1 MSDIVVYDWTWHN
14 PPGFDN
20 PRQSGPKFLLYMQEM
35 RLRVDLWTLVP
46 ALTKHDALKIGQMRV
61 RGLCFNTTRNSRG
74 SLNLWQIL
82 DLPDNDV
89 NVKSFASQ
97 AAKYGGLQE
106 GNEEAADGAQIVPL
120 PAVST
125 AATRA
130 AARYWR
136 PEWGEQPLDEGM
148 DAPVQPSR
156 ARWWRHWRTGRKP
169 SNDTAGGLA
178 SPLILDPEA
187 GSGDSGNSFVLP
199 AAAHAASPS
208 TCSPVPHAASAPTA
222 ACPQRPG
229 DNDADDDISVRYVEY
244 PIGDPRRRPRWGVP
258 IRFDIAQLQLM
269 DTHLW
274 VLDLLTMDTH
284 ASSQNMPPEKK
295 QIDVHFMNITRSRL
309 EAGDA
314 RRSGSQDGVR
324 GVYLGELIWV
334 IVAEVIPIILKRSPY
349 ALSRTAAMAAAYAMK
364 DGAKRL
370 GAKMFEATHKTG
382 HVIKEAFRPQIPKS
396 PMGFDRCVVQV
407 HLMGGR
413 QVTRK
418 GMAVNSHALI
428 ELESAS
434 GELLATGR
442 SEPQMWTKV
451 PHWDQSFELYGATST
466 ADILRILLYHQ
477 KSRQVVGLTTSSKE
491 VPTRFIGEV
500 TLSLK
505 NILIKDPVIIEGG
518 EVVGWFPLTDARGMR
533 QGILC
538 TGELKLGLRIIN
550 SHILLGFVGVQ
561 PSPLSRQ
568 PPAQAD
574 FAIVR

>member
-1 MSDIVVYDWTWHN
+1 
-14 PPGFDN
+14 
-20 PRQSGPKFLLYMQEM
+20 
-35 RLRVDLWTLVP
+35 
-46 ALTKHDALKIGQMRV
+46 
-61 RGLCFNTTRNSRG
+61 
-74 SLNLWQIL
+74 
-82 DLPDNDV
+82 
-89 NVKSFASQ
+89 
-97 AAKYGGLQE
+97 
-106 GNEEAADGAQIVPL
+106 
-120 PAVST
+120 
-125 AATRA
+125 
-130 AARYWR
+130 
-136 PEWGEQPLDEGM
+136 
-148 DAPVQPSR
+148 
-156 ARWWRHWRTGRKP
+156 
-169 SNDTAGGLA
+169 
-178 SPLILDPEA
+178 
-187 GSGDSGNSFVLP
+187 
-199 AAAHAASPS
+199 
-208 TCSPVPHAASAPTA
+208 
-222 ACPQRPG
+222 
-229 DNDADDDISVRYVEY
+229 
-244 PIGDPRRRPRWGVP
+244 
-258 IRFDIAQLQLM
+258 
-269 DTHLW
+269 
-274 VLDLLTMDTH
+274 MDTH